1 MEAEA
6 NPFPKEDTTP
16 PVTKMNLLMLVIS
29 IYIHLLTIP
38 IFPLLCKEGGG
49 EVEFRSGWTGRV

>member
-1 MEAEA
+1 MNLPALYIF
-6 NPFPKEDTTP
+6 PHVPKEDTTP

-38 IFPLLCKEGGG
+38 IFPLLCKEG
-49 EVEFRSGWTGRV
+49 

>member
-38 IFPLLCKEGGG
+38 IFPLLCKEG
-49 EVEFRSGWTGRV
+49 

>member
-16 PVTKMNLLMLVIS
+16 PVTKMNLLMPVIS
-29 IYIHLLTIP
+29 VIFVYTYSLTIP
-38 IFPLLCKEGGG
+38 IFPLLCKEG
-49 EVEFRSGWTGRV
+49 